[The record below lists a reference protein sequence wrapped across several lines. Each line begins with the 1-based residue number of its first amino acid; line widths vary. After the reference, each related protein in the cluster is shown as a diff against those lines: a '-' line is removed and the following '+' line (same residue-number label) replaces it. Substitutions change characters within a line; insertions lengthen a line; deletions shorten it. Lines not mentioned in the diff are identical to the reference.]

1 MGFKP
6 FKFLRA
12 LARIG
17 RPLLRLL
24 GVKKGTVADKAAEGL
39 EILVP
44 LIPPDTDSPT
54 ASGDTNRR

>member
-6 FKFLRA
+6 FRFLRV

-17 RPLLRLL
+17 SPFLRLL

-39 EILVP
+39 EILSP

-54 ASGDTNRR
+54 ASGDAKKQ